1 MDWLQQLVDETS
13 SLSEL
18 VDRHREA
25 LAQTL
30 GQSRARWQV
39 LATLLPEDLTVPQ
52 IGRQLRLT
60 RQSVQRIADRLSEDA
75 LIRFVINPDH
85 RRSFRLTLTD
95 HGRDLAKQLERA
107 ENDWKE
113 SIAEHLEAEDLE
125 TALYTLRAL
134 RDIL

>member
-1 MDWLQQLVDETS
+1 MDWLQRLVSETS
-13 SLSEL
+13 ALSEL

-25 LAQTL
+25 LAQAL

-39 LATLLPEDLTVPQ
+39 LATLLPGDLTVPQ

-75 LIRFVINPDH
+75 LIRFVTNPDH
-85 RRSFRLTLTD
+85 RRSSRLTLTD
-95 HGRDLAKQLERA
+95 HGRDLAKRLERA

-113 SIAEHLEAEDLE
+113 SIAERLEAEDLE